1 MRPKILDSGAQADKK
16 PDTLSVFQ
24 TSHNGDSEPSEIF
37 FELTRHLRSEF
48 KINKGVLLLRP
59 DAGSPLAA
67 VSTWNNGQTREGLAI
82 KLPSD
87 SSLFEQVAKQGLVY
101 TENFGAAFSGNFFE
115 KKLLLEDDTKS
126 FVLQPLKHNGEV
138 IGLLGFSSDQA
149 TAFTLF
155 EEGAV
160 EKVVA
165 DFTEI
170 IRERLWAL

>member
-1 MRPKILDSGAQADKK
+1 MRQKILDSGAQADKQH
-16 PDTLSVFQ
+16 DALSVFQ
-24 TSHNGDSEPSEIF
+24 TSYNGDSEPSEIF

-87 SSLFEQVAKQGLVY
+87 SSLFEQVAKQGRVY
-101 TENFGAAFSGNFFE
+101 TDSFCAAFSGNFFE
-115 KKLLLEDDTKS
+115 KKLLLEDDTRS

-170 IRERLWAL
+170 IRERLWTL